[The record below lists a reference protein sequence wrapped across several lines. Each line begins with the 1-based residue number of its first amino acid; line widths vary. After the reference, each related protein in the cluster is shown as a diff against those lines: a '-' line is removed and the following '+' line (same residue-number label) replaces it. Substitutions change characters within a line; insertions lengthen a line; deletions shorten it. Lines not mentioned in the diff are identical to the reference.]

1 MKYRWDKKYLHWGIT
16 AFLVVIASI
25 SFFLILFRFDTVGN
39 VLSIVIDVLKP
50 IIYGL
55 CIAYLLI
62 PIMNYLEKSIVS
74 IVLRIADYR
83 HKTLNRFR
91 LNRFARAGS
100 IFLTLLL
107 AVLFIIALFSLI
119 IPQIAES
126 ITSLFESSPVY
137 IANLQRWLSDV
148 LNDNPDLLKNVE
160 SVFAKFSEYL
170 ENWMKNDLIPQ
181 INDLV
186 KGVTSGVFGAL
197 NTLKNLL
204 IGITVSVYVMISK
217 DLFSAQAK
225 RFSYALLQ
233 PEKANSLI
241 ATVRQ
246 THKIFGGFISGK
258 LLDSLII
265 GILCFIVMSIFNW
278 PYAVLV
284 SVIVGVTNVI
294 PFFGPFIGAI
304 PSAFLILLVDPMTC
318 LYFVIFVFILQQFDG
333 NILGPKILGDS
344 TGLSSFWVIFAILIG
359 GGLFGFIG
367 MLIGV
372 PTFAVIYTLVRSAIE
387 KKLKEKELPC
397 KTEAYQDVDYV
408 DPQDGTF
415 VRAGKELSSPK
426 PCKAEKKE
434 PEPPKQGK

>member
-1 MKYRWDKKYLHWGIT
+1 M
-16 AFLVVIASI
+16 
-25 SFFLILFRFDTVGN
+25 
-39 VLSIVIDVLKP
+39 
-50 IIYGL
+50 
-55 CIAYLLI
+55 
-62 PIMNYLEKSIVS
+62 
-74 IVLRIADYR
+74 
-83 HKTLNRFR
+83 
-91 LNRFARAGS
+91 
-100 IFLTLLL
+100 
-107 AVLFIIALFSLI
+107 
-119 IPQIAES
+119 
-126 ITSLFESSPVY
+126 
-137 IANLQRWLSDV
+137 
-148 LNDNPDLLKNVE
+148 
-160 SVFAKFSEYL
+160 
-170 ENWMKNDLIPQ
+170 
-181 INDLV
+181 
-186 KGVTSGVFGAL
+186 
-197 NTLKNLL
+197 
-204 IGITVSVYVMISK
+204 
-217 DLFSAQAK
+217 
-225 RFSYALLQ
+225 
-233 PEKANSLI
+233 
-241 ATVRQ
+241 RQ